1 MTLRGFLRVA
11 IALLVLLALLLL
23 TRRELPP
30 GWSVAGAICVS
41 LRAPERSAAKC
52 RTGRSACA

>member
-30 GWSVAGAICVS
+30 GWSVAGAIGVS
-41 LRAPERSAAKC
+41 LRAPERSAAK
-52 RTGRSACA
+52 